1 MTLGKT
7 GGVCSVFAKAR
18 RLPVNVNGEFERNT
32 KIVAENFDTKK
43 PQTEL
48 TEWGYR
54 GMLQKDYW
62 LVIRG
67 SVTYLLGLKCYVVL
81 HLVNGVLLLQIQG
94 TLGIHIAYWNLLYLR
109 STRNMGI
116 QTALGAALCI
126 YG

>member
-1 MTLGKT
+1 MRDQGLTLGKT

-48 TEWGYR
+48 TEWGYCDK
-54 GMLQKDYW
+54 LQRPNGYTQLGW
-62 LVIRG
+62 LL
-67 SVTYLLGLKCYVVL
+67 TY
-81 HLVNGVLLLQIQG
+81 QIQG